1 MILSSSDETES
12 GQIESEYSDED
23 EIIKNRKKNI
33 DKENMLNDF
42 KQKKEHLY
50 IYKIENFDILYEDI
64 EIILDN
70 KWLTSE
76 VIYEKK
82 FE

>member
-42 KQKKEHLY
+42 KQKKEHLF

-64 EIILDN
+64 EIVWIIN
-70 KWLTSE
+70 G
-76 VIYEKK
+76 
-82 FE
+82 